1 VLTALKEA
9 QEWALYGAR
18 LFDGVSSLEFLDR
31 VRRVLTG
38 G

>member
-18 LFDGVSSLEFLDR
+18 LFDGISSLEFLDR